1 MNWRTVLL
9 EIIGFC
15 GLFTV
20 MVFGMA
26 KKDPAIQ
33 VHNYPPK
40 IQEEYFKTHEKLD
53 VKKRNVWMKLTAII
67 FFTVIF
73 VILARLAGA
82 KTFLDGFLF
91 GVIIMAS
98 VGLYDTFVLDWI
110 CFANMKMFRLPGT
123 EHMDR
128 EYHEKWFH
136 LKGILWPGS
145 LFGLIVGI
153 LLGAVIHFLA

>member
-40 IQEEYFKTHEKLD
+40 IQEEYFKTHEKFD
-53 VKKRNVWMKLTAII
+53 VKKRNIWMKLFLILRQLII
-67 FFTVIF
+67 VM
-73 VILARLAGA
+73 L
-82 KTFLDGFLF
+82 
-91 GVIIMAS
+91 S
-98 VGLYDTFVLDWI
+98 
-110 CFANMKMFRLPGT
+110 FRW
-123 EHMDR
+123 
-128 EYHEKWFH
+128 K
-136 LKGILWPGS
+136 
-145 LFGLIVGI
+145 
-153 LLGAVIHFLA
+153 